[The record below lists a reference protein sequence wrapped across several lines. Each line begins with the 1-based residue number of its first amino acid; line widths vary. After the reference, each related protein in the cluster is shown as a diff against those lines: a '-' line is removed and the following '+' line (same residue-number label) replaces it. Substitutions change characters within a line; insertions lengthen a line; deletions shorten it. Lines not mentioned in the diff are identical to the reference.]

1 MAFGVM
7 ATADIVLAT
16 TNPAK
21 QRKLLGLLDGL
32 RLKPRSLVELG
43 LEGGAPVEDGS
54 SHEKNARHK
63 AEFWSRAVGVQAIA
77 SDGGLLIPAL
87 GEGWNSLFT
96 HRFAGEDADDQA
108 RLSLLLQMMEP
119 FRGEERRATW
129 VEALAIAREG
139 RTVAAWQVRG
149 PTGMLLE
156 KESPGPLVPGF
167 WAFSVWHFPELGKT
181 YNELD
186 EDELESVNDHW
197 TQLKSLVQ
205 ELFHSTMDGAG

>member
-1 MAFGVM
+1 MV
-7 ATADIVLAT
+7 TVDIVLAT

-21 QRKLLGLLDGL
+21 QGKLLGLLDGL
-32 RLKPRSLVELG
+32 PLKPRPQVELG
-43 LEGGAPVEDGS
+43 PEGEAPIEEGS
-54 SHEKNARHK
+54 SHEQNARHK

-87 GEGWNSLFT
+87 GERWDSLFT

-129 VEALAIAREG
+129 VEALAIAKDG

-156 KESPGPLVPGF
+156 KQTSGPLVAGF
-167 WAFSVWHFPELGKT
+167 WAFSVWHFPEFGKT

-186 EDELESVNDHW
+186 EGELESIGDHW

-205 ELFHSTMDGAG
+205 DLFHGTLDGTG